1 MDNETHQISDV
12 LPVDADLFGGE
23 ISLAGDFSFNCTH
36 SSRSGDLLRTGF
48 EMISDFGNADCMML
62 GKRHYFAISETYSYK
77 QGLFCTTRLD
87 QPLIELH
94 FQLEGSARAIES
106 SQSAIDFKMD
116 IQPGEANLMIV
127 PPLSDSFELKEAMG
141 GTIFSIMLS
150 KEYLTD
156 LSSRFPRQ
164 MEPILT
170 RIKKKDFCFLSD
182 QHLRIT
188 PRMHAVIRRIQNH
201 DSSHMAGSLF
211 LEAQILDL
219 LSLMFIQLDQSAS
232 SQSNGHSLSPS
243 DQERI
248 RRVREILMER
258 MKDPPTLAELSRLVG
273 TNEFKLKRGFKKIF
287 GTSPYDYHL
296 QHKLEQARS
305 YILDTDLTIAEI
317 AYKVGYSDPAHLTN
331 AFRKQYGICP
341 SDLR

>member
-1 MDNETHQISDV
+1 MKNETHQIADV

-23 ISLAGDFSFNCTH
+23 ISLAGDFSFNYTH
-36 SSRSGDLLRTGF
+36 SSRSGDLLRTRF
-48 EMISDFGNADCMML
+48 EMVSDFGNADCMML
-62 GKRHYFAISETYSYK
+62 GKRHYFAISEIYRYK
-77 QGLFCTTRLD
+77 QGLFCKTRLD

-94 FQLEGSARAIES
+94 FQLEGSAKAIQS
-106 SQSAIDFKMD
+106 SESAIDLKLD
-116 IQPGEANLMIV
+116 IQPGEANLIIV

-150 KEYLTD
+150 KEYLID
-156 LSSRFPRQ
+156 LSNRFPHQ
-164 MEPILT
+164 LEPVLT
-170 RIKKKDFCFLSD
+170 KIKQKDFCFLSE

-188 PRMHAVIRRIQNH
+188 PRMHAIIQRIRNYDNGHIT
-201 DSSHMAGSLF
+201 GSLF
-211 LEAQILDL
+211 LEAQILNL
-219 LSLMFIQLDQSAS
+219 LSLFLAQVEEPIS
-232 SQSNGHSLSPS
+232 SNGYSLSRT

-248 RRVREILMER
+248 HRAKEILIER
-258 MKDPPTLAELSRLVG
+258 LEDPPTLAELAKIVG
-273 TNEFKLKRGFKKIF
+273 TNEFKLKRGFKEVF
-287 GTSPYDYHL
+287 GTTPYAYHL

-331 AFRKQYGICP
+331 AFRKQYDIRP